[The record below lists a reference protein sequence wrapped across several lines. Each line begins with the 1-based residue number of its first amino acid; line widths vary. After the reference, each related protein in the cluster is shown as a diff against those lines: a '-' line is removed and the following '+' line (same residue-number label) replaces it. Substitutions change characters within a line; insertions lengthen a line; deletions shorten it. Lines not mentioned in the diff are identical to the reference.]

1 MIQIKN
7 LSKIINGRI
16 ILDVG
21 DITVNPGEIAAIV
34 GPADSGLDILLEILL
49 GKASPSSGEISL
61 KGKIPANDQ
70 KDLDKTIGVLFRDD
84 GLYPYLSVEK
94 NLQFFARLYGL
105 SNRRVSEILETI
117 GLADQP
123 KGKVNQLPSGLARR
137 LAFGR
142 TLLHRP
148 SILILAYP
156 FARCDED
163 SLNLIKHLIH
173 QEAENGNT
181 ILILDE
187 DTANLGNLCSR
198 IYFLRQG
205 RIEKILEGDEPQPSN
220 LPFKIPVKLEGKV
233 ALLNPSDILYA
244 EASEGHTLLITR
256 DGELDSQY
264 TLQELEERLKLSGF
278 FRAHRSFLVNLQHVQ
293 EVIPYSKNSFSLRLN
308 DKDHTEIPLSKN
320 SASELRDMLDY

>member
-1 MIQIKN
+1 MIQIRN
-7 LSKIINGRI
+7 LSKIINGRT

-21 DITVNPGEIAAIV
+21 DITVNRGEIAAVV
-34 GPADSGLDILLEILL
+34 GPADSGLDILLKLMI
-49 GKASPSSGEISL
+49 GKALPSSGEITIESL
-61 KGKIPANDQ
+61 VPSKDQGELGNKIG
-70 KDLDKTIGVLFRDD
+70 ILFQEDA
-84 GLYPYLSVEK
+84 LYPYLSTEK

-105 SNRRVSEILETI
+105 SNRRISEILESI

-142 TLLHRP
+142 ALLHRP
-148 SILILAYP
+148 SILILEYP

-163 SLNLIKHLIH
+163 SLNLIKHLIR

-198 IYFLRQG
+198 IYYLRQG
-205 RIEKILEGDEPQPSN
+205 RIEKITEGDEPQPSN
-220 LPFKIPVKLEGKV
+220 LPFKIPVKHEGKV

-293 EVIPYSKNSFSLRLN
+293 EVIPYSKNSFSLRLI

>member
-1 MIQIKN
+1 MIQIRN
-7 LSKIINGRI
+7 LSKIINGRT

-49 GKASPSSGEISL
+49 GKASPSSGEITLEDKSPT
-61 KGKIPANDQ
+61 KDQ
-70 KDLDKTIGVLFRDD
+70 KDLDKKIGVLFQDD

-117 GLADQP
+117 CLADQP

-137 LAFGR
+137 LAIGR

-264 TLQELEERLKLSGF
+264 TLQELEERLKRSGF